1 MGLVRFGF
9 DGSES
14 LKKPRNGVDIALN
27 PLCFRA
33 MLEPGFHSASVEA
46 LPRGAG
52 DEKVVAGRNRD
63 SVDFFPYAKLSRAMA
78 DAFRPVYLYGFVKF
92 SVVSSS
98 SDMMTGVKLWQ
109 CSIFAFLAGFFPR
122 RRHVLKG

>member
-1 MGLVRFGF
+1 MRFGF

-14 LKKPRNGVDIALN
+14 LKRPRNGVDIALN
-27 PLCFRA
+27 PLCFST

-52 DEKVVAGRNRD
+52 DEKAVAGRKRD
-63 SVDFFPYAKLSRAMA
+63 SVDFFPYAKLSRVMA
-78 DAFRPVYLYGFVKF
+78 DTLRPVYLYGFVKF

-98 SDMMTGVKLWQ
+98 SDMMAEVTLWRW
-109 CSIFAFLAGFFPR
+109 SVFAFLAGFFLR